1 MTSSGTAKPYVKCI
15 GASST
20 GVTQSCY
27 LVRFKKYA
35 ILLDCGGYQ
44 ESDVATNYKKNLE
57 LLKKIRVKELD
68 YIILSH
74 THYDHSGMIPALY
87 AKGCQAHLIVPSG
100 STQFLLLMWE
110 DSMRIMESDC
120 AKLNN
125 SGIKASPF
133 YSQKDIEKT
142 LDRIIEV
149 EYSYGMGEGDISLY
163 YFDAG
168 HILNSKQILL
178 TLTDGYVKHRL
189 AFTGDIGGPK
199 PQPFIEDHEPMPY
212 TNILLAENTYN
223 TPVRMNKPYDRDKDL
238 DKIEAA
244 VNGSNRILIPCF
256 SLQRTQVILSVLY
269 DMWKQYRLPGD
280 VKIILDSPLAQKFCS
295 IWPEFDEILGWGNLH
310 QVQSWQESQALQAQ
324 HFPCIVIAAS
334 GMMNAGR
341 SVSWA
346 KALLPNPKNTILFC
360 GFSSPNTVAY
370 NIRYGDRYIE
380 LDGESVPNN
389 ANIVELVSFSS
400 HANYEELMGY
410 YAYDYAYDKIILVHG
425 NMDGKVGF
433 GHTLQD
439 KLVEQGKSSRVICA
453 NQDTKVYF

>member
-44 ESDVATNYKKNLE
+44 ESDMATNYKKNLE

-68 YIILSH
+68 YIILHEWHIDH
-74 THYDHSGMIPALY
+74 TMLVPALY
-87 AKGCQAHLIVPSG
+87 AKGCQAHIYAPPQSKE
-100 STQFLLLMWE
+100 FLRLMWE
-110 DSMRIMESDC
+110 DSMHIMESDC

-133 YSQKDIEKT
+133 YSQKDIEKA
-142 LDRIIEV
+142 LDRIIGV
-149 EYSYGMGEGDISLY
+149 EYNYNVAEDIQLHC
-163 YFDAG
+163 FDAG

-199 PQPFIEDHEPMPY
+199 PQPFIESHEPMPY

-244 VNGSNRILIPCF
+244 VNDSNRILIPCF
-256 SLQRTQVILSVLY
+256 SLQRTQVILCVLY
-269 DMWKQYRLPGD
+269 DM
-280 VKIILDSPLAQKFCS
+280 
-295 IWPEFDEILGWGNLH
+295 
-310 QVQSWQESQALQAQ
+310 
-324 HFPCIVIAAS
+324 
-334 GMMNAGR
+334 
-341 SVSWA
+341 
-346 KALLPNPKNTILFC
+346 
-360 GFSSPNTVAY
+360 
-370 NIRYGDRYIE
+370 
-380 LDGESVPNN
+380 
-389 ANIVELVSFSS
+389 
-400 HANYEELMGY
+400 
-410 YAYDYAYDKIILVHG
+410 
-425 NMDGKVGF
+425 
-433 GHTLQD
+433 
-439 KLVEQGKSSRVICA
+439 
-453 NQDTKVYF
+453 